1 MRVVFFGKGGCHK
14 ALRVENVY
22 ARLGPPREPGR
33 RIHCLT
39 PWLDFWQ
46 QLNAAA
52 NDARGPGRGDWGYR
66 R

>member
-1 MRVVFFGKGGCHK
+1 M
-14 ALRVENVY
+14 
-22 ARLGPPREPGR
+22 PRRESGR

-39 PWLDFWQ
+39 PWLDLWQ

-52 NDARGPGRGDWGYR
+52 NDARGPGRGGEGYR